1 MYAQLK
7 EIVALNS
14 ASPRAPAAH
23 VLPAA
28 ALADTRLSAVC
39 AEAWHCRVPISP
51 DGPHYVPFVLPLWGV
66 VEGDH
71 LHMDNHVNFVLH
83 ADAGKIVAA
92 AAYPVRD
99 RFQFTKPGVVV
110 SLHGPVRW
118 FDKGTFVALGGGSS
132 GGGSTSA
139 GAGAAAGASATGAH
153 GVHGCAPVMAL
164 AWCGASATL
173 VRVRLP
179 SRCARTRVCVQACAA
194 LTRASAPPYVPSHSR
209 WQLRRCFTSDG

>member
-1 MYAQLK
+1 
-7 EIVALNS
+7 
-14 ASPRAPAAH
+14 
-23 VLPAA
+23 
-28 ALADTRLSAVC
+28 
-39 AEAWHCRVPISP
+39 VPISP

-118 FDKGTFVALGGGSS
+118 FDKGTFVALGGG
-132 GGGSTSA
+132 GGSGATA
-139 GAGAAAGASATGAH
+139 GAGAAAGGAGAAGAH
-153 GVHGCAPVMAL
+153 GVHSCAPVMAL

-173 VRVRLP
+173 VRALLP
-179 SRCARTRVCVQACAA
+179 CCCARMCLLRVLVTA
-194 LTRASAPPYVPSHSR
+194 LTLHPSLHSLSQTLAAAAVFYQR
-209 WQLRRCFTSDG
+209 RLKPAIVRRCLKAR